1 MEIND
6 IINSNNNSFTLVAVS
21 KTKTVDEIQKVYN
34 QGQTNFG
41 ENRVNELMNKQK
53 ILPKNIKWHMIGHL
67 QRNKVKTILPIVHL
81 IHSVDSIR
89 LINTIEKESK
99 KINKKTS
106 ILLQIHIAEEKTKY
120 GFSFNE
126 LRSLFKENFFKNINF
141 IDIKGLMGMATYTN
155 DKVQIRNEFK
165 NLKLFF
171 VEIKTRFC
179 NSNDNINFNS
189 LSMGMSGDYTI
200 ALEEGS
206 NIIRIGTLIFGERDL

>member
-1 MEIND
+1 
-6 IINSNNNSFTLVAVS
+6 
-21 KTKTVDEIQKVYN
+21 
-34 QGQTNFG
+34 
-41 ENRVNELMNKQK
+41 
-53 ILPKNIKWHMIGHL
+53 MIGHL

-171 VEIKTRFC
+171 EEIKTRFC